1 MGPSLG
7 WTFNDIRKCSAATIN
22 IKDSDS
28 KSYHDIVCHDS
39 YRGIQ
44 LGKAECM
51 ANIEKRVASRLMSYG
66 KPVEV
71 KGHLTERIIKTLLNF
86 LGSC

>member
-1 MGPSLG
+1 
-7 WTFNDIRKCSAATIN
+7 
-22 IKDSDS
+22 
-28 KSYHDIVCHDS
+28 
-39 YRGIQ
+39 
-44 LGKAECM
+44 M

-86 LGSC
+86 LGSCQISKVKIMFELKKAIGLVSCRYCDSSDHEIRHQKWPRNSDSWCEFL